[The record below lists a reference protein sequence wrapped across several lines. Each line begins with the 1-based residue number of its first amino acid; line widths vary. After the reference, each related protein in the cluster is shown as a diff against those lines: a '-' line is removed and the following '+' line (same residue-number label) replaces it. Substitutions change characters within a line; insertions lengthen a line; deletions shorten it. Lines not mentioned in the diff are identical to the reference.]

1 MAIFVVFNNNKLSA
15 SLDNQSL
22 LIEFENKRLARIKS
36 PSLTTGIPL
45 ASYRITVDS
54 DFRIT
59 ADGDRRVVN

>member
-1 MAIFVVFNNNKLSA
+1 MAIFAEFER
-15 SLDNQSL
+15 QSL
-22 LIEFENKRLARIKS
+22 LIEFENKNLAKIKS